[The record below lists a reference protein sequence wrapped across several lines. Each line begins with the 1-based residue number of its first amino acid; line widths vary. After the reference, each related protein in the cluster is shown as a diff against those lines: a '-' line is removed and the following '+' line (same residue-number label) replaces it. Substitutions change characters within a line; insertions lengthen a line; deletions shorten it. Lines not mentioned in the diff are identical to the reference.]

1 MSLLVELITPEGPA
15 FTEPAVSVTLPT
27 GDGEITVYAG
37 HVPLVSTIA
46 PGMMTVRLPGGEQRD
61 FAVAR
66 GVIEVTP
73 VSVRVLSDIADR
85 VEALEEAAIEKAKAK
100 AEQVLSE
107 RREDSEG
114 FAEATAVLERELA
127 RLRSV
132 RRRPSR
138 RSPSRS

>member
-1 MSLLVELITPEGPA
+1 MLVELITPEGPA
-15 FTEPAVSVTLPT
+15 FAETAVSVTLPT

-37 HVPLVSTIA
+37 HIPLISTIA
-46 PGMMTVRLPGGEQRD
+46 PGLMIVRQKDGEEKN

-66 GVIEVTP
+66 GVIEVTGT
-73 VSVRVLSDIADR
+73 SVRVLSDIADR

-107 RREDSEG
+107 RRADSEE

-132 RRRPSR
+132 RRRPGR
-138 RSPSRS
+138 RSATRS